1 MLHVAIKRASGMYAM
16 DGTSLY
22 CKLGVERDAPRNSK
36 ECLTRKYKLKTD
48 SSKVTRGIVTW
59 EKEFDLAVAPHKKVL
74 VIKVRKIG
82 FSMMGLRRKIEVRLS
97 PSRTRAP
104 GAALFAKSSPRRG
117 VCSHNRFPSSSPTP
131 SCYHA
136 RSPIPCNLPHNPI
149 HTLLLLQYCKVG
161 VVIISD
167 IRLTSALS
175 DTEVQYPIQPVSG
188 DNDNLGFLTVRI
200 TALGRS
206 VNTNSGHSSTGHSSG
221 HSCGHSC
228 GLSCVWTHVW
238 THSFRAT
245 SCVLVCGALMVV
257 VVVAVVAAVG

>member
-1 MLHVAIKRASGMYAM
+1 MLHDAIKRASGMYAM

-104 GAALFAKSSPRRG
+104 GAALFAKSSPRRAC
-117 VCSHNRFPSSSPTP
+117 VATTASPVPPLPRPAITHVHPFHATCHTTLFTPSSYCNT
-131 SCYHA
+131 A
-136 RSPIPCNLPHNPI
+136 RLAWSSS
-149 HTLLLLQYCKVG
+149 
-161 VVIISD
+161 VI
-167 IRLTSALS
+167 SA
-175 DTEVQYPIQPVSG
+175 
-188 DNDNLGFLTVRI
+188 
-200 TALGRS
+200 
-206 VNTNSGHSSTGHSSG
+206 
-221 HSCGHSC
+221 
-228 GLSCVWTHVW
+228 
-238 THSFRAT
+238 
-245 SCVLVCGALMVV
+245 
-257 VVVAVVAAVG
+257 